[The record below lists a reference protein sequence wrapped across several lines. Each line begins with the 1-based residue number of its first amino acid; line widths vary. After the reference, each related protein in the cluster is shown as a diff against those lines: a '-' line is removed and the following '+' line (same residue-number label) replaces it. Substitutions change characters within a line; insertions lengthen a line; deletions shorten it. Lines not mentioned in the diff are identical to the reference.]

1 MSGSMLSRGAAL
13 AAALAI
19 IATAGCGKKE
29 NHAADLSARAEAL
42 FTEGNYDG
50 AARLYDELLSD
61 YPAWAAENDV
71 AAAGN
76 LAHAKVLFAAA
87 RKEARSGR
95 YEKAGENLSKAL
107 ALAPDDA
114 EVNYGV
120 GWVYMELALQYQ
132 TKARMASGPSRAD
145 YALLADAHADL
156 ARARFERSVELD
168 PKHWAGYRGL
178 GVYFMYR
185 GDSKQALEALA
196 DAEHYSVKPEDKI
209 AVARLKV
216 RAYAAEKKFDEA
228 KRTLDELIQ
237 KYPESGEAYFA
248 LGEYYLLIDKADPAE
263 AAKAFETGLT
273 KKFEDEGTRNQMC
286 VMLARMRLSQGDYD
300 GALTATKKA
309 LAADPFNSAFTDE
322 YALAWGAK
330 KLSEKRQK

>member
-1 MSGSMLSRGAAL
+1 VSGRMLSRTAAL
-13 AAALAI
+13 AAALVF
-19 IATAGCGKKE
+19 IAAAGCGKKE
-29 NHAADLSARAEAL
+29 DPAANLNARAEGL
-42 FTEGNYDG
+42 YTEGDYDG

-61 YPAWAAENDV
+61 YPAWAAVNDV

-76 LAHAKVLFAAA
+76 MAHAKVLFISA

-95 YEKAGENLSKAL
+95 YEKAGEDLSEAL

-114 EVNYGV
+114 EINYGV

-132 TKARMASGPSRAD
+132 TKARMAAGPSRAD

-156 ARARFERSVELD
+156 ARARFEHSIELD

-178 GVYFMYR
+178 AVYFMYR
-185 GDSKQALEALA
+185 GDNEKALGALA

-216 RAYAAEKKFDEA
+216 RAYAAEKEFDKA
-228 KRTLDELIQ
+228 KTTLDELIK

-248 LGEYYLLIDKADPAE
+248 LGEYYLVIDKADPAE

-300 GALTATKKA
+300 GALAATKTA
-309 LAADPFNSAFTDE
+309 LAADPFNSVYTDE
-322 YALAWGAK
+322 YALAWGAQ